1 MRERLLIM
9 MMRLW
14 SITMISLTVL
24 MLTGFNS
31 RADAEGFTES
41 WYLSRGR
48 ANMEIENYKAAIE
61 AYEKVVERNPN
72 HREAMRSL
80 GLAYEK
86 QGLKDKAI
94 ETFDRYLAKYDD
106 DPEIAFDQA
115 QALEWSRYAY
125 REKDMLKYYRMGLAR
140 KDDSTMRLRYA
151 THLARHKET
160 SQEAIVQYDKVLDRQ
175 PHNPEAHRGL
185 AKAYAWLGNNDQA
198 LYHANL
204 ARQSAR
210 QEPGDLTTLRQD
222 MLKGRE
228 PTVEGVIGVIAQ
240 PKQPFELFGV
250 RIGSRGR
257 VDLTPF
263 TTTMIEIGSEHYWN
277 SSENRTG
284 GYLLLG
290 NQIRFNP
297 SNRFDAILEYHGAPR
312 GDGLAYKFEYT
323 HERQSFSI
331 RPGVKREFL
340 YDSFTALAGS
350 RNTGQLIGLA
360 RSTLFYSTVTF
371 DAGSVHV
378 DATPF
383 AGWVTSEGL
392 SSNGQIG
399 LDLKTSLPLWRTNQW
414 DLSAE
419 YLFYLTHYGE
429 NQGGF
434 VLSTQEPL
442 PGGYF
447 SPQVFVNQIP
457 RLAALYTFENKDEF
471 SFAAGPALQYVDQ
484 ATQAADF
491 RLGGDAHAAY
501 TNRLSK
507 VWLLKLMADYTQIAD
522 IYTRIQ
528 FNGFLVYTFY

>member
-1 MRERLLIM
+1 MQERLQTLMKI
-9 MMRLW
+9 RALAL
-14 SITMISLTVL
+14 ISLTFL
-24 MLTGFNS
+24 IMLGLNQ
-31 RADAEGFTES
+31 RAGAEDFTES

-61 AYEKVVERNPN
+61 AYEKVVEHNPN

-80 GLAYEK
+80 GLAYER

-125 REKDMLKYYRMGLAR
+125 RENDMLKYYRMGLTR
-140 KDDSTMRLRYA
+140 KDDSTMRLKYA
-151 THLARHKET
+151 MHLARHKES

-175 PHNPEAHRGL
+175 PRNSEAHRGL
-185 AKAYAWLGNNDQA
+185 AKAYAWLENNDQA

-210 QEPGDLTTLRQD
+210 REPGDLTTLRQD

-228 PTVEGVIGVIAQ
+228 PTVEGVFGVLAQ
-240 PKQPFELFGV
+240 PEKPFELYGV
-250 RIGSRGR
+250 RIGSRGKI
-257 VDLTPF
+257 DLTPF
-263 TTTMIEIGSEHYWN
+263 TTTILEVGTEHFRS

-284 GYLLLG
+284 GYLSLG

-297 SNRFDAILEYHGAPR
+297 SNRFDATLEHHGAPH

-323 HERQSFSI
+323 YESPSFSI
-331 RPGVKREFL
+331 RPGVKREFK
-340 YDSFTALAGS
+340 YDSFASFAGS
-350 RNTGQLIGLA
+350 RTTGQLIGLA

-378 DATPF
+378 NVTPF
-383 AGWVTSEGL
+383 VGWVTSEAL
-392 SSNGQIG
+392 SSNDQIG
-399 LDLKTSLPLWRTNQW
+399 LDLKASLPLWQTDRW
-414 DLSAE
+414 DLSTE

-429 NQGGF
+429 NQSGF
-434 VLSTQEPL
+434 VSSTREPL

-457 RLAALYTFENKDEF
+457 RLAATYTLENKDEF
-471 SFAAGPALQYVDQ
+471 SFAAGPAAQYIDES
-484 ATQAADF
+484 TQTPAF
-491 RLGGDAHAAY
+491 RIGGDAHATY
-501 TNRLSK
+501 TNHLSR
-507 VWLLKLMADYTQIAD
+507 VWLLKLMGDYTQIST
-522 IYTRIQ
+522 IYTRVQ
-528 FNGFLVYTFY
+528 FNALLVYTFY